1 MSDPDAPAEV
11 MIYVQHLLG
20 IGHLRR
26 AAAIAQA
33 TAEAGLSTVLVSGGP
48 TVPGLDSGDARLI
61 QLPPLSAQDESFAV
75 LVDRNGR
82 PVDEA
87 YKTARCAAL
96 LDLFDALRPRILMTE
111 MFPFGRRQ
119 MRFEL
124 LPLIERARAARPR
137 PSILCSLRDVLTTH
151 KKPGKTDWM
160 LETFARLYDFAL
172 IHGDPDILPLERSL
186 PRATEIAGRLRYT
199 GYVLEPPP
207 AAHPSRDPSGEVI
220 VSTGGGAVAGPL
232 IAAAMAARALGPLAD
247 VPWRVLVGSALPEAA
262 FRDFVACAPHGVT
275 VERARPDFRALLTRA
290 RLSISQGGYNT
301 VMDVL
306 AAKVPAVVVPFST
319 LGETEQALRARVFA
333 AKGLLRV
340 VTEDPPSAEAVA
352 RGVQEA
358 LNAPSRGLE
367 GLRVDGAAETARIL
381 AAVAGDRA
389 VC

>member
-1 MSDPDAPAEV
+1 

-26 AAAIAQA
+26 AAVIARA
-33 TAEAGLSTVLVSGGP
+33 AAEAGLSTVLVSGGP
-48 TVPGLDSGDARLI
+48 PVPGLDSGEARLI

-82 PVDEA
+82 PADEA
-87 YKTARCAAL
+87 YKAARRATL
-96 LDLFDALRPRILMTE
+96 LDLFGTLRPRILMTE

-151 KKPGKTDWM
+151 KKPGKTEWM
-160 LETFARLYDFAL
+160 LETFAQLYDLAL
-172 IHGDPDILPLERSL
+172 VHGDPDILPLERSL
-186 PRATEIAGRLRYT
+186 PRATEVAERLRYT

-207 AAHPSRDPSGEVI
+207 PSPTSDPSGEVI

-232 IAAAMAARALGPLAD
+232 IEAAMAARALGTLAD
-247 VPWRVLVGSALPEAA
+247 VPWRVLVGPALPEAD
-262 FRDFVACAPHGVT
+262 FRDFVARAPHGVT
-275 VERARPDFRALLTRA
+275 VERARPDFRALLAHA

-306 AAKVPAVVVPFST
+306 AAEVPAVVVPFST

-333 AKGLLRV
+333 ARGLLSV
-340 VTEDPPSAEAVA
+340 VIEDPPSAEAVA

-358 LNAPSRGLE
+358 LNAPPRGLA
-367 GLRVDGAAETARIL
+367 GVRVDGAAETARIL
-381 AAVAGDRA
+381 AAMAGDRA
-389 VC
+389 IC